1 MPGSTRVPR
10 EALVGDPF
18 LGVIAHALG
27 GAGKLVGRAA
37 GKAIKAI
44 RKNPAEARALALD
57 TYYPPTVG
65 RAGSGTGHRALPPMA
80 PAPGSAVVA
89 RGRLIPPPGARI
101 QRFPAAVYATG
112 RRRRRMNSLNLRA
125 LKRALR
131 RVKSFEKIARKVIRP
146 SARQHHFRRTF
157 PARRKR

>member
-18 LGVIAHALG
+18 LGVLAHALG
-27 GAGKLVGRAA
+27 RAGKFVK
-37 GKAIKAI
+37 GKLGPRQSQASFLPMIQ
-44 RKNPAEARALALD
+44 R
-57 TYYPPTVG
+57 G
-65 RAGSGTGHRALPPMA
+65 MGHRALPPIP
-80 PAPGSAVVA
+80 PAPGSAIVA
-89 RGRLIPPPGARI
+89 TSRAIHPFRGSISATSRLIPGPGGTLV
-101 QRFPAAVYATG
+101 PSG
-112 RRRRRMNSLNLRA
+112 GLLHRRRRRMNSLNLRA